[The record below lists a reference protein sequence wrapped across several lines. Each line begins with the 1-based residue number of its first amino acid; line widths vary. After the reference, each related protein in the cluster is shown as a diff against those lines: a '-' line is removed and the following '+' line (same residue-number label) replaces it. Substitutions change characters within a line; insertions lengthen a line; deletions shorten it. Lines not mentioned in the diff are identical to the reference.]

1 MLAALAYWFSFEGQS
16 EAVIREE
23 RWSIRE
29 TAQHFDVSKS
39 ALHRNIHDHVI

>member
-23 RWSIRE
+23 RWSIRK

-39 ALHRNIHDHVI
+39 TLHRNIHEHVI

>member
-29 TAQHFDVSKS
+29 TAQHLDVSKS
-39 ALHRNIHDHVI
+39 ALNRNIHDHVI

>member
-29 TAQHFDVSKS
+29 TAQRFDVSKS
-39 ALHRNIHDHVI
+39 VLHRNIHDNVI